1 MAGEPGDLLMV
12 ARLDWHCG
20 DQRLNRTLRQHR
32 LCSGVQQTALD
43 RLYALA
49 RSFAAWEVSPFTHS
63 SGDEDLRA
71 RAAHYEGDLDV
82 CLMRPLT
89 LVPEPA
95 ALPPVEV
102 VELIPQ
108 GNVGVDEG
116 GVSTGLAWQ
125 GLPTGKRPG
134 EATQGA

>member
-1 MAGEPGDLLMV
+1 ML
-12 ARLDWHCG
+12 G
-20 DQRLNRTLRQHR
+20 DQQR
-32 LCSGVQQTALD
+32 ALD
-43 RLYALA
+43 RLCALA
-49 RSFAAWEVSPFTHS
+49 RSFAFWEFFPLPPS
-63 SGDEDLRA
+63 SRNEDLRA

-82 CLMRPLT
+82 CLIRPLT

-95 ALPPVEV
+95 VLPPVEV
-102 VELIPQ
+102 VKLIPQ
-108 GNVGVDEG
+108 GNVGVVEG